1 MKMHKIS
8 FQMFILN
15 IPSLNKNNENNPPQT
30 KTENSK
36 QSKESLGITFRSQ
49 FSTNYV
55 IIVGLWVNHVSQ

>member
-1 MKMHKIS
+1 
-8 FQMFILN
+8 MFILN

-36 QSKESLGITFRSQ
+36 QSEGSLGITFRSQ